1 MRGEVPERSKAAVL
15 KIVRHVYHWPHSGVL
30 CAHGARAPR
39 DPPYHVLR
47 REPEGGIVRRILAL
61 VAVLVLSPS
70 CPGPVQAGEVLHDA
84 EYYISKAQ
92 NAERWAADDEAVDE
106 KLTAFREGNGGRP
119 PNILYILI
127 DDIGFGDLGSETLN
141 SIRGY
146 RTPSINQF
154 AREGMR
160 LSRMYTEPSCTPTRV
175 AFMTGRQPY
184 RNGMGNTAVDISGFG
199 LADEEVTLAEILSEA
214 GYNTVHIGKW
224 HMGDIKEAWPNF
236 QGFDYAA
243 FPIHQQGQLTIF
255 HDDAADEEV
264 SIGIGD
270 NNYDDRYT
278 MDRWLRTDASS
289 MVTGVEGNR
298 NEPVREVHMKPGE
311 RWTEAKYEE
320 MNQRYQDQAMEQ
332 LQSLAKRDE
341 PFFLQYW
348 PLYPLTGPR
357 TAYDEYTTPNGGTY
371 VEKMKLVDQ
380 WIGELMAEMER
391 LGVADDT
398 LVIIMGD
405 NGHFTKYSPQS
416 GYTPMIFRGGKGS
429 TTEGGVRVDAFV
441 RWPGMVEADTV
452 AGDIV
457 HVTDLFTT
465 IARLGGATD
474 GIPTDRIIDGI
485 DQTSLMLNGDTHG
498 RRDYVFLYNINKLEA
513 VVKEQ
518 YKLAIPGG
526 NLENAILAD
535 FYDLF
540 RDPQEKYP
548 VSTEIGAWG
557 GAKFVRMVQRHMK
570 RKARYA
576 DAGPAIGMPYE
587 GIENLR
593 PESKAA
599 VQEFLFMMKSP
610 EM

>member
-1 MRGEVPERSKAAVL
+1 MTRKILVLIAVL
-15 KIVRHVYHWPHSGVL
+15 
-30 CAHGARAPR
+30 
-39 DPPYHVLR
+39 
-47 REPEGGIVRRILAL
+47 
-61 VAVLVLSPS
+61 AVSPS
-70 CPGPVQAGEVLHDA
+70 LPGLVQAKDIQHDA
-84 EYYISKAQ
+84 EYYILKQQ
-92 NAERWAADDEAVDE
+92 NGQQWAKEDNALDQELA
-106 KLTAFREGNGGRP
+106 AFRDKNGGKP
-119 PNILYILI
+119 PNIFYILI
-127 DDIGFGDLGSETLN
+127 DDIGFGDLGSESLN

-146 RTPSINQF
+146 KTPAINEF

-175 AFMTGRQPY
+175 AFITGRQPY
-184 RNGMGNTAVDISGFG
+184 RNGMGNTSVDISGFG
-199 LADEEVTLAEILSEA
+199 LADKEVTLAEILSEA

-243 FPIHQQGQLTIF
+243 FPIHQQGQLTVF
-255 HDDAADEEV
+255 NDDAADEEV

-289 MVTGVEGNR
+289 MVTGVEGYR
-298 NEPVREVHMKPGE
+298 GKPVREVHMEPGE
-311 RWTEAKYEE
+311 RWTEAKYEA
-320 MNQRYQDQAMEQ
+320 MNQRYQDQTMEQ
-332 LQSLAKRDE
+332 LQSLAKQDK

-357 TAYDEYTTPNGGTY
+357 TAYEEYTTPNGGNY

-380 WIGELMAEMER
+380 WIGELMAEMDR
-391 LGVADDT
+391 LGIADNT
-398 LVIIMGD
+398 LVIVMGD

-416 GYTPMIFRGGKGS
+416 GYTPMIFRGGKGE

-441 RWPGMVEADTV
+441 RWPGLIEADSV

-474 GIPTDRIIDGI
+474 EIPTDRIIDGI

-498 RRDYVFLYNINKLEA
+498 RRDYVFIYNINKLEA

-526 NLENAILAD
+526 NMDNAILAD

-557 GAKFVRMVQRHMK
+557 GAKFVRMIQRHLQ
-570 RKARYA
+570 RKAKFP
-576 DAGPAIGMPYE
+576 DEGPATGMPYE

-593 PESKAA
+593 PETIELVEVFKLG
-599 VQEFLFMMKSP
+599 QPQK
-610 EM
+610 

>member
-1 MRGEVPERSKAAVL
+1 MAAPAPGQSSA
-15 KIVRHVYHWPHSGVL
+15 IVR
-30 CAHGARAPR
+30 
-39 DPPYHVLR
+39 
-47 REPEGGIVRRILAL
+47 
-61 VAVLVLSPS
+61 
-70 CPGPVQAGEVLHDA
+70 DA
-84 EYYISKAQ
+84 EYYILEAQ
-92 NAERWAADDEAVDE
+92 HGEAWAREDRALDQQLAE
-106 KLTAFREGNGGRP
+106 FRRRNGGKP
-119 PNILYILI
+119 PNIFYILI

-141 SIRGY
+141 AIRGY
-146 RTPSINQF
+146 RTPAINEF

-175 AFMTGRQPY
+175 AFMTGRQPH

-199 LADEEVTLAEILSEA
+199 LAAKEVTLAELLSDV
-214 GYNTVHIGKW
+214 GYNTAHIGKW
-224 HMGDIKEAWPNF
+224 HMGDIREAWPNY
-236 QGFDYAA
+236 QGFDFAA

-270 NNYDDRYT
+270 NNYDGRFTIDG
-278 MDRWLRTDASS
+278 WLRTDASS
-289 MVTGVEGNR
+289 MVTGVEGSR
-298 NEPVREVHMKPGE
+298 NQPVREVHMRAGE
-311 RWTEAKYEE
+311 RWNEAKYHE
-320 MNQRYQDQAMEQ
+320 MNVRYQRQTMEQ
-332 LQSLAKRDE
+332 LRRLARADE

-357 TAYDEYTTPNGGTY
+357 TTTDEYTTPNGGTY
-371 VEKMKLVDQ
+371 VEKMKLVDE
-380 WIGELMAEMER
+380 WIGELMGAMDE
-391 LGVADDT
+391 LGIADNT

-416 GYTPMIFRGGKGS
+416 GYTPMIFRGGKGY

-441 RWPGMVEADTV
+441 RWPGMIASDSVV
-452 AGDIV
+452 GDIV

-465 IARLGGATD
+465 IARLGGAAG

-485 DQTSLMLNGDTHG
+485 DQTALMLNGETRG

-526 NLENAILAD
+526 NIENAILAD

-540 RDPQEKYP
+540 RDPQERYP

-557 GAKFVRMVQRHMK
+557 GAKFVRMIQRHLK
-570 RKARYA
+570 RKVKYPS
-576 DAGPAIGMPYE
+576 DGPATGVPYD

-593 PESKAA
+593 PESQAA

-610 EM
+610 EMPLND

>member
-1 MRGEVPERSKAAVL
+1 MRLFGTTLFVAMLLAGGPLGAE
-15 KIVRHVYHWPHSGVL
+15 IV
-30 CAHGARAPR
+30 
-39 DPPYHVLR
+39 
-47 REPEGGIVRRILAL
+47 
-61 VAVLVLSPS
+61 
-70 CPGPVQAGEVLHDA
+70 HDA
-84 EYYISKAQ
+84 EYQILLKQHGEAW
-92 NAERWAADDEAVDE
+92 AEEDREVDQRLAE
-106 KLTAFREGNGGRP
+106 FQQKNGGKP
-119 PNILYILI
+119 PNIVYILL
-127 DDIGFGDLGSETLN
+127 DDVGFGDLGSEALN

-146 RTPSINQF
+146 RTPAINEV
-154 AREGMR
+154 AREGVY
-160 LSRMYTEPSCTPTRV
+160 LTRMYTEPSCTPTRV

-199 LADEEVTLAEILSEA
+199 LAGKEVTLAEILSGA
-214 GYNTVHIGKW
+214 GYNTAHVGKW
-224 HMGDIKEAWPNF
+224 HMGDIREAWPNY
-236 QGFDYAA
+236 QGFDFAA
-243 FPIHQQGQLTIF
+243 FPIHQQGQLTIY

-264 SIGIGD
+264 SIGIGA

-278 MDRWLRTDASS
+278 LDRWLRTDASA
-289 MVTGVEGNR
+289 MVTGVEGTR
-298 NEPVREVHMKPGE
+298 DQPVREVHMRPGE
-311 RWTEAKYEE
+311 RWTEAKYHE
-320 MNQRYQDQAMEQ
+320 MNVRYQQQAMEQ
-332 LQSLAKRDE
+332 LRDLAQQEK
-341 PFFLQYW
+341 PFFLNYW
-348 PLYPLTGPR
+348 PLYPIVGPR
-357 TAYDEYTTPNGGTY
+357 TTTDEYTTPNGGTY

-380 WIGELMAEMER
+380 WIGEMMGAIDE
-391 LGVADDT
+391 LGIADDT
-398 LVIIMGD
+398 IVIIMGD

-416 GYTPMIFRGGKGS
+416 GYTPMIFRGGKGD

-441 RWPGMVEADTV
+441 RWPGMIEAGSV

-465 IARLGGATD
+465 LARLAGAT
-474 GIPTDRIIDGI
+474 GAIPGDRIIDGI
-485 DQTSLMLNGDTHG
+485 DQTALMLNGDTHG

-526 NLENAILAD
+526 NIENAILAD

-557 GAKFVRMVQRHMK
+557 GAKFVRMVQRHLQ
-570 RKARYA
+570 RKAKYP
-576 DAGPAIGMPYE
+576 DEGPATGMPYE

-610 EM
+610 AM